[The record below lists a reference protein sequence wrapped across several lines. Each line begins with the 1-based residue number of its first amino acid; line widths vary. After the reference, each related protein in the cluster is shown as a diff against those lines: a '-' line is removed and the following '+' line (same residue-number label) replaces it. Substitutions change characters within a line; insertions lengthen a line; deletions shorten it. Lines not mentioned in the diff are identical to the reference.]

1 MLCSSDG
8 IKKLN
13 NYVIYRLVWVKKEL
27 VNSFRENDVVQ
38 EPGLNIANVTGPGE
52 AITHMNSYEEIITT
66 YSKKTIGYV
75 PKQGQM

>member
-38 EPGLNIANVTGPGE
+38 EPGLNIANATDPGE

-66 YSKKTIGYV
+66 
-75 PKQGQM
+75 

>member
-38 EPGLNIANVTGPGE
+38 EPGLNIATVTDPGE

-66 YSKKTIGYV
+66 
-75 PKQGQM
+75 